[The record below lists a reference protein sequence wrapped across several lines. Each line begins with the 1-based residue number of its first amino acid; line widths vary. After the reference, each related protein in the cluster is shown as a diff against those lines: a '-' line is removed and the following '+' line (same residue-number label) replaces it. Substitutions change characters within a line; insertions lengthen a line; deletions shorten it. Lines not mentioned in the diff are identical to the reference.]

1 MLKEW
6 VARRVSVGRLIG
18 AAFVTCDNVTAARES
33 RVTSHDSR
41 LTTHDSLT
49 SHSVVN

>member
-18 AAFVTCDNVTAARES
+18 AAFVTCDSLES
-33 RVTSHDSR
+33 RVTVS
-41 LTTHDSLT
+41 
-49 SHSVVN
+49 